1 MNNTDR
7 ADIGGAPLRD
17 KNRQMHRRIL
27 SLVHT
32 LQVRA
37 DDALDYEQDLHATL
51 AETGELP

>member
-1 MNNTDR
+1 MNITHDAN
-7 ADIGGAPLRD
+7 ASGAPLRD

-37 DDALDYEQDLHATL
+37 DDALDYEHKLHTTL
-51 AETGELP
+51 AET

>member
-1 MNNTDR
+1 MNTTDE
-7 ADIGGAPLRD
+7 ADTGGAPLRD

-37 DDALDYEQDLHATL
+37 EDALDYEHELHATL
-51 AETGELP
+51 AET